1 MVCNRAVADASA
13 HSRAMVSSHSF
24 PGRRFIRKPMEVCRL
39 CHSLRCTGSIASPRV
54 ARPSNSGAGDE
65 ADRVSSSRRV
75 GRGAFVGAIGRRCR
89 THRGVCRV
97 ALGPGVAAN
106 GAHGSIQVSGRWTV
120 RTRLEAGGA
129 FAGLRISDLPAGTR
143 LHRGPTTGAARR
155 AWSCVLGCAA
165 EVRAPVR
172 TPSGHGLRGDI
183 QTRANLWTTKPR
195 RTPRTIQTP
204 RPTPRARVKDPA

>member
-54 ARPSNSGAGDE
+54 ARPSSSGAGDE

-75 GRGAFVGAIGRRCR
+75 GRGAFVGAIRRRCR
-89 THRGVCRV
+89 ARRGVCRV
-97 ALGPGVAAN
+97 ALGSGVAAN
-106 GAHGSIQVSGRWTV
+106 GARGSKQVSGRRTV

-129 FAGLRISDLPAGTR
+129 VAGLRISESSRRRAR
-143 LHRGPTTGAARR
+143 LHRGPTTGATGR
-155 AWSCVLGCAA
+155 AWLCGFWGARSRAVTRFERPPATAFVATSQPEQTSGQPNRGERLGQSK
-165 EVRAPVR
+165 RR
-172 TPSGHGLRGDI
+172 GRRLGH
-183 QTRANLWTTKPR
+183 
-195 RTPRTIQTP
+195 
-204 RPTPRARVKDPA
+204 V

>member
-89 THRGVCRV
+89 AHRGVCRV

-155 AWSCVLGCAA
+155 AWSCVLGARPKSVPPFERRQATACAA
-165 EVRAPVR
+165 TSKPEQ
-172 TPSGHGLRGDI
+172 TSGQPNRGERLG
-183 QTRANLWTTKPR
+183 QSKR
-195 RTPRTIQTP
+195 RGR
-204 RPTPRARVKDPA
+204 RLGHV